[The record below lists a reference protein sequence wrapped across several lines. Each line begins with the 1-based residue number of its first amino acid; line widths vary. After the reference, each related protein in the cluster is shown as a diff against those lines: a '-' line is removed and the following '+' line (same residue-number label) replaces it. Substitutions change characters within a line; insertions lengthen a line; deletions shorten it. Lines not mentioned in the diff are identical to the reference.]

1 VSADAK
7 AKTASLSRTER
18 REYITGS
25 IAAAVLVL
33 VLVLLFT
40 AISNRGGATAESPDA
55 LTLTAS
61 YGRADGVFV
70 GTPVRVAGVNVGTVK
85 AASLDADRR
94 AVLTFGIAQ
103 AINLPDDTAA
113 IIETDGVFGSK
124 YIELVPGGTEDM
136 LKPGA
141 RMSYTQDSVII
152 EDLIALIVQRAQAAR
167 AAVPAEATPETSDSE
182 KPQ

>member
-1 VSADAK
+1 MSAEK
-7 AKTASLSRTER
+7 AASLSKTER

-25 IAAAVLVL
+25 VAALVL
-33 VLVLLFT
+33 VLVFLLA
-40 AISNRGGATAESPDA
+40 AISNRGAKPTETGDA
-55 LTLTAS
+55 LTLTAA
-61 YGRADGVFV
+61 YGRSDGVFV
-70 GTPVRVAGVNVGTVK
+70 GTPVRVAGINVGAVT
-85 AASLDADRR
+85 AASLDSDRR
-94 AVLTFGIAQ
+94 AVLTFGITQ
-103 AINLPDDTAA
+103 PINLPDDTAA

-136 LKPGA
+136 LKNGA

-167 AAVPAEATPETSDSE
+167 TAAPETSE

>member
-1 VSADAK
+1 MSAAK
-7 AKTASLSRTER
+7 AASLSKTER

-25 IAAAVLVL
+25 IAAAVLAL
-33 VLVLLFT
+33 LLLFT
-40 AISNRGGATAESPDA
+40 AISNRGAKPAETDDA

-61 YGRADGVFV
+61 YGRADGVYV
-70 GTPVRVAGVNVGTVK
+70 GTPVRVAGVNVGAVT

-94 AVLTFGIAQ
+94 AVLTFGISQ
-103 AINLPDDTAA
+103 PINLPDDTAA

-136 LKPGA
+136 LKSGA
-141 RMSYTQDSVII
+141 RMSYTQDAVII

-167 AAVPAEATPETSDSE
+167 APASEPSE